1 MWWMDAPSHGLHL
14 VTRQDMWS
22 ETLYVIVNNPPLLRL
37 YVYISIHRRKWN
49 RQLNCHRTAY
59 PLVHFSTF
67 FFFVDESVSMLM
79 GFVQRGRITGP
90 KNKRLNFQRSV
101 AIHLNYEVL
110 AHPRWFLRGYSM
122 IDYTDR
128 TVFIVSTTWKDRAQP
143 LYTIC
148 IITNSLR
155 SVCIITW
162 VDVTK
167 PSPCC
172 ESVLSRNFVFTYF
185 KKKERKK
192 ESSLCDLSITVKVM
206 YDTITCQRRL
216 RRRFVGFR
224 MSPEELTVYS
234 FSLECCCGT

>member
-1 MWWMDAPSHGLHL
+1 MDFISWHAKICDPRHYTLSSTIHPFYDSTCIYLYTDENGIGNWIAIARRIHLFIFQRFSFLSTSPS
-14 VTRQDMWS
+14 
-22 ETLYVIVNNPPLLRL
+22 
-37 YVYISIHRRKWN
+37 
-49 RQLNCHRTAY
+49 
-59 PLVHFSTF
+59 
-67 FFFVDESVSMLM
+67 SMVM